1 MENRERSR
9 IRDTSAQDQVL
20 NAPSQARKQNRKHWI
35 LGGLAAAVVI
45 AVLFPPFQHFLLDS
59 RTESSKRGGR

>member
-20 NAPSQARKQNRKHWI
+20 NAPGQARKQNRKHWI
-35 LGGLAAAVVI
+35 LGGLAAA
-45 AVLFPPFQHFLLDS
+45 LCLPS
-59 RTESSKRGGR
+59 RREPL